1 MSGRQRNG
9 QQDLEFPTLD
19 KANVPI
25 TSCAARQAL
34 IAQAMGID
42 ISEMTSQEAGL
53 AAADGVATLSR
64 SLGSPRRLRDGG
76 VPEDGL
82 GLIAAAKLHDRDL
95 PTIRKPVHD
104 AGPMMS
110 VLRDSW

>member
-1 MSGRQRNG
+1 MN
-9 QQDLEFPTLD
+9 
-19 KANVPI
+19 
-25 TSCAARQAL
+25 
-34 IAQAMGID
+34 
-42 ISEMTSQEAGL
+42 

-64 SLGSPRRLRDGG
+64 SLGSPRRLRDVG

-82 GLIAAAKLHDRDL
+82 ELIAAAALHDRGL
-95 PTIRKPVHD
+95 VTNPKPVQD